1 MKQKLIFVLLLVTL
15 PMAVRAESKPLSLDD
30 FIATA
35 LKHNP
40 AVRKI
45 RATYDQ
51 SRSLA
56 MKADAIKDIFL
67 SAGTAW
73 AWYSQVWSSG
83 SLSLEDKNEWSV
95 YASLSKRFPNLL
107 GMDTTLSFA
116 HSSILS
122 TDPSGVDKNSHTPSL
137 TLTVTIPLLKNF
149 LGRVDNNDLK
159 RMRLAISMADRYET
173 EALEALL
180 ITLYSAYLDWAV
192 ASEKAMI
199 YKGSMDRAAVVLNQ
213 NLRKQQ
219 LGIADQADLA
229 LANQSFLTH
238 RTRHLAALT
247 DKANRYHDLL
257 ALMRGDAPGKT
268 NLQVT
273 IGHEPVMDWD
283 KQEIPADSIIPKM
296 DDLRVVQLSRLL
308 LEDAR
313 LALNSANSTLKPEF
327 DVVVKAGTGSSKTA
341 LGSALSG
348 LDQNTLYGG
357 VQFSLPLQNTAEKQ
371 ARAAALAALQKTEAE
386 HKALLVSLGYS
397 LRSIEHALKAGEAT
411 LKVQKQVVNAS
422 LVRINAIWLKYQQGR
437 VSLENVTDARDA
449 YATQQVA
456 YIERSAALKK
466 LALEY
471 ASLSDLLARRHPL
484 DK

>member
-1 MKQKLIFVLLLVTL
+1 MKTKPLFLLLLAAL
-15 PMAVRAESKPLSLDD
+15 PAAAQTGGKPLALGE
-30 FIATA
+30 FIDTA
-35 LKHNP
+35 LKQNP
-40 AVRKI
+40 AIRKI

-56 MKADAIKDIFL
+56 LKADAIKDIFF

-73 AWYSQVWSSG
+73 AWYSQVHSGG
-83 SLSLEDKNEWSV
+83 SLVLEDKSEWSV
-95 YASLSKRFPNLL
+95 YASLSRRFPNLL
-107 GMDTTLSFA
+107 GMDTSLSFN
-116 HSSILS
+116 HSSVLS

-159 RMRLAISMADRYET
+159 RMHLATSMADRYET
-173 EALEALL
+173 EAVEALL
-180 ITLYSAYLDWAV
+180 VTLYNAYLDWAV
-192 ASEKAMI
+192 AAEKAAI

-229 LANQSFLTH
+229 LANQSYLTH
-238 RTRHLAALT
+238 RTRHLNALT
-247 DKANRYHDLL
+247 DKANRYLDLL
-257 ALMRGDAPGKT
+257 ALMRGEAPGGT
-268 NLQVT
+268 NLQ
-273 IGHEPVMDWD
+273 ISIEHEPVMDWD
-283 KQEIPADSIIPKM
+283 KQEIPADSLVPKM
-296 DDLRVVQLSRLL
+296 EDLRVVQLSRLL

-313 LALNSANSTLKPEF
+313 LALSSADSTLKPEF
-327 DVVVKAGTGSSKTA
+327 DVVVKAGTGASRTA

-397 LRSIEHALKAGEAT
+397 LRSIENALRAGEAT
-411 LKVQKQVVNAS
+411 LKVQKQVVYAS
-422 LVRINAIWLKYQQGR
+422 LVRINAIWGKYQQGR

-484 DK
+484 GK